1 MKKLLLAGLLLV
13 FTNSIYSQIELT
25 PTFGYSVNGKI
36 KTLNG
41 YLNVQG
47 DISYGAILDIEI
59 AEYTFV
65 ELSYNRSTPTVI
77 GEGFN
82 GRPSGEGP
90 YEAGIEHY
98 QLGSLREFETSN
110 EQVLPFAKFALGAS
124 RYFAK
129 SESNYDSWFFSMSFG
144 GGVKIFFNDN
154 IGLRLQSTLLLPMA
168 WGGNNVYCGWGGCYP
183 YSSYYVPL
191 VHWENSLGLIFR
203 FD

>member
-1 MKKLLLAGLLLV
+1 MKKLLLAGLLLI

-47 DISYGAILDIEI
+47 SETYGGILSIGI
-59 AEYTFV
+59 GYNNFI

-77 GEGFN
+77 EEGFTGGN
-82 GRPSGEGP
+82 EKDRFET
-90 YEAGIEHY
+90 GIEHY
-98 QLGSLREFETSN
+98 QIGSLREFEIDN
-110 EQVLPFAKFALGAS
+110 EQVLPFAKFSVGAS
-124 RYFAK
+124 RYFSR
-129 SESNYDSWFFSMSFG
+129 SEFNYDSWFFSLSFG
-144 GGVKIFFNDN
+144 GGVKVFFNDN
-154 IGLRLQSTLLLPMA
+154 IGLRLQTTLLLPSA

-183 YSSYYVPL
+183 YSSYYIPI
-191 VHWENSLGLIFR
+191 VHWDNSLGLIFK